1 MKKKLFLI
9 SLLFL
14 TYIASPLKAKEIE
27 AFCLININDLTNSN
41 LAKEDHYRF
50 AGKEIR
56 FLISFEENL
65 ILDISEDN
73 GLSIITGMYGPADMQ
88 EFARSKIGIIYKNQI
103 EVKGDT
109 VNELIKYTYSNT
121 ILLSDEKPK
130 SFNAIIDQTGMSF
143 NKWNFK
149 FNCRDYAYTDKE
161 KIKEKN
167 PLKSLQEK
175 IKDISEN
182 PVIKNIEER
191 QKEKNEKYKKNQIP
205 VIEDLNSYVINNYE
219 DLLYLYKAKLF
230 NNKKYAFIELKN
242 GKKIT
247 FEEVVNFDETELF
260 KMIFKGKGHNLRKN
274 KLKKEFSKK
283 KKNL

>member
-88 EFARSKIGIIYKNQI
+88 EFVRSKIGIIYKNQI
-103 EVKGDT
+103 EVQGET
-109 VNELIKYTYSNT
+109 VDELIKYTYSNT
-121 ILLSDEKPK
+121 ILLSDKKPK

-149 FNCRDYAYTDKE
+149 FSCRDYAYTDKE
-161 KIKEKN
+161 KIKAKN

-175 IKDISEN
+175 MKEVREN
-182 PVIKNIEER
+182 PGFKDW
-191 QKEKNEKYKKNQIP
+191 QDKEKEKKEKYKKNQIP
-205 VIEDLNSYVINNYE
+205 VIEDLNSYTINNYE
-219 DLLYLYKAKLF
+219 DLLFFYKAKLF

-242 GKKIT
+242 GKKII
-247 FEEVVNFDETELF
+247 FEDVANFNETELF
-260 KMIFKGKGHNLRKN
+260 KLIFKGKGHNLRKN
-274 KLKKEFSKK
+274 KLKKEFFKK

>member
-1 MKKKLFLI
+1 MI
-9 SLLFL
+9 SLLFIIFL
-14 TYIASPLKAKEIE
+14 ANPLKAKEIE

-41 LAKEDHYRF
+41 LAKKDHNRF
-50 AGKEIR
+50 VGKEIR
-56 FLISFEENL
+56 FLISFDENL

-73 GLSIITGMYGPADMQ
+73 ELSIITGMYGPTDMQ
-88 EFARSKIGIIYKNQI
+88 EFERTQIGIIYKNQI

-109 VNELIKYTYSNT
+109 AEDLIKYTYSNT

-161 KIKEKN
+161 KIKAKN

-182 PVIKNIEER
+182 PAIKNLQDR
-191 QKEKNEKYKKNQIP
+191 RKEKNEKYKKNQIP
-205 VIEDLNSYVINNYE
+205 VIEDLDSYIINNYE

-247 FEEVVNFDETELF
+247 FEEVENFDETELF